1 MMGNRRTVPSLVPE
15 SVRKFPARLIA
26 LPGNVRLAMIITADV
41 LACILSTFV
50 AFYLRIGDPYLEV
63 SAFAIL
69 VALAL
74 TCWFAFA
81 WLQDVYKIMLR
92 YFGWDGMERIGFAI
106 LLTSAVMT
114 FVLLSAQFVGI
125 PRTLAVIQPMVFMIF
140 LIVNRVVVSFLL
152 LRSISGNPHAGFER
166 REVLVYGTGQ
176 TAMQLAEAI
185 RREPGFILV
194 GVVDPDDKHGGRH
207 IGTIPIFNDSEL
219 ERLLVEQPIENLFL
233 AARSMQRPR
242 RLRLVERIAK
252 IDASLTIKE
261 LPVVS
266 DIVSGEI
273 ELSDL
278 KPIAIEDLLG
288 RDPVEPLPELLAPI
302 HDSRVLVTGAGGSIG
317 SELCRLILTERPAV
331 LILADNGEY
340 NLYRIDQEL
349 RETEATHGYGVS
361 IETRLLDLTDPKSTD
376 RLFVETAPDRVFH
389 AAAYKHVPLVEHN
402 VVAGTANNIRSTRN
416 VLAACE
422 DHGVG
427 AMTLVSTDKAVRPTN
442 VMGASKRV
450 CELILQSRAAAGS
463 AVKLN
468 AVRFGN
474 VLGSSG
480 SVVPKFERQI
490 AQGGPVTLTHA
501 DVTRYFMTIPEAASL
516 VVQAGSMGTNGEIY
530 LLDMGDPVRIGDLAH
545 TMIELAGRSVRNAA
559 HPEGDIEIIETG
571 LRPGEKLF
579 EELLI
584 DASAE
589 PTRHDRIVKA
599 RERGLDWPKME
610 KALAGLEDAFA
621 RNDDGAVLAI
631 LSDLVPGYGERVRPR
646 DVA

>member
-1 MMGNRRTVPSLVPE
+1 MMRQRRTVPSLVPE

-41 LACILSTFV
+41 LACILSTVV

-114 FVLLSAQFVGI
+114 FVLLSVQFVGI

-140 LIVNRVVVSFLL
+140 LIVNRVLVSFLL

-185 RREPGFILV
+185 RREPGFALV
-194 GVVDPDDKHGGRH
+194 GVVDPDDNHGGRH

-219 ERLLVEQPIENLFL
+219 ERLLVEQPIESLFL

-349 RETEATHGYGVS
+349 RETEAKHGYGVR
-361 IETRLLDLTDPKSTD
+361 IETRLLDLTDSTSTN
-376 RLFVETAPDRVFH
+376 RLFAETAPDRVFH

-422 DHGVG
+422 AHDVG

-490 AQGGPVTLTHA
+490 AEGGPVTLTHA

-589 PTRHDRIVKA
+589 ATQHDRIVKA
-599 RERGLDWPKME
+599 RERGIDWFEME
-610 KALAGLEDAFA
+610 KALVALEDAFL

-631 LSDLVPGYGERVRPR
+631 LSSLVPGYGERVRPR
-646 DVA
+646 NVA

>member
-1 MMGNRRTVPSLVPE
+1 MMRQRRTVPSLVPE

-41 LACILSTFV
+41 LACILSTVV

-114 FVLLSAQFVGI
+114 FVLLSVQFVGI

-140 LIVNRVVVSFLL
+140 LIVNRVLVSFLL

-185 RREPGFILV
+185 RREPGFALV
-194 GVVDPDDKHGGRH
+194 GVVDPDDNHGGRH

-219 ERLLVEQPIENLFL
+219 ERLLVEQPIESLFL

-349 RETEATHGYGVS
+349 RETEAKHGYGVR
-361 IETRLLDLTDPKSTD
+361 IETRLIDLTDSTSTN
-376 RLFVETAPDRVFH
+376 RLFAETAPDRVFH

-422 DHGVG
+422 AHNVG

-490 AQGGPVTLTHA
+490 AEGGPVTLTHA

-530 LLDMGDPVRIGDLAH
+530 LLDMGEPVRIGDLAH
-545 TMIELAGRSVRNAA
+545 TMIELAGRSVRNNA
-559 HPEGDIEIIETG
+559 HPEGDIEIIETC

-589 PTRHDRIVKA
+589 PTQHDRIVKA
-599 RERGLDWPKME
+599 RERGIDWSEME

-646 DVA
+646 NVA